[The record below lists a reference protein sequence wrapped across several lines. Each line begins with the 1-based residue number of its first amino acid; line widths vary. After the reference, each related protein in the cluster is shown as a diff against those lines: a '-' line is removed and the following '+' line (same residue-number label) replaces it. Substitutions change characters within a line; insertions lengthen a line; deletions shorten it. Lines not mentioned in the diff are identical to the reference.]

1 MSSRLSLDAL
11 LEREQRR
18 FIDEHPQ
25 AVSRLGAA
33 RAHWLNGVPMQ
44 WMTDWQLPAP
54 LIVREASGATLT
66 DVDGHAYAD
75 FCLGDTGAMFG
86 HSPPAIAAALKAQAA
101 QGLTCMLP
109 SEHTLRAGELLA
121 ERFGLSCWQ
130 ITQTA
135 TDANRAV
142 LRWARALTGRQRIL
156 VFDGCYH
163 GSLEDTLVRLDGD
176 RVITRPGQ
184 IGQVADFASHARV
197 VEFNDLHALEAA
209 LSDGQVACVLAE
221 PVMTNAGMVLPQPDF
236 WKHARE
242 LCSRYQTLLAI
253 DETHTLSSG
262 PRGHAH
268 RIGLTADF
276 LIVGKAIAGG
286 VPTAVYGF
294 TAELAQRMEH
304 LLATRPAGHSGM
316 GTTLAANALATAAL
330 VANLEHVMTEAA
342 YDHMLQLAATLAEGL
357 KQRIARCGLPWHVTT
372 VGARSELI
380 FSSGRKRPRPF
391 RHAQKE
397 ARLFL
402 GFTARPPRTARESL
416 AASQPELERLLHL
429 YLLNRGVLVTPFH
442 NMMLVSPA
450 TGRAQVDLLLAG
462 FERFIAEYD

>member
-1 MSSRLSLDAL
+1 MSTRLPVNVL

-18 FIDEHPQ
+18 FIDAHPQ
-25 AVSRLGAA
+25 AA
-33 RAHWLNGVPMQ
+33 RRHSTARTHWLNGVPMQ
-44 WMTDWQLPAP
+44 WMTDWQLPAA
-54 LIVREASGATLT
+54 LIMLEASGATLT
-66 DVDGHAYAD
+66 DVDGHEYSD

-86 HSPPAIAAALKAQAA
+86 HSPPAIAAALQEQATR
-101 QGLTCMLP
+101 GLTCMLP

-121 ERFGLSCWQ
+121 ERFGLQSWQ

-135 TDANRAV
+135 TDANRSV

-163 GSLEDTLVRLDGD
+163 GSLEDTLVRLEDT
-176 RVITRPGQ
+176 RVVTRSGQ

-197 VEFNDLHALEAA
+197 VQFNDLRALEIA
-209 LSDGQVACVLAE
+209 LADGQVACVLAE
-221 PVMTNAGMVLPQPDF
+221 PVMTNAGMVLPQPGF
-236 WKHARE
+236 WKQARE
-242 LCSRYQTLLAI
+242 LCSRHQTLLAI

-268 RIGLTADF
+268 RIGLAPDF

-294 TAELAQRMEH
+294 SAELAQRMER
-304 LLATRPAGHSGM
+304 LLATKPAGHSGM

-330 VANLEHVMTEAA
+330 VANLGSVMTEAA
-342 YDHMLQLAATLAEGL
+342 YDHMLQLSAVLADGL
-357 KQRIARCGLPWHVTT
+357 KQRIARRSLPWHVTS

-380 FSSGRKRPRPF
+380 FTV
-391 RHAQKE
+391 E
-397 ARLFL
+397 
-402 GFTARPPRTARESL
+402 PPRTARESL
-416 AASQPELERLLHL
+416 AASKPELERLLHL
-429 YLLNRGVLVTPFH
+429 YLLNRGLLVTPFH

-450 TGRAQVDLLLAG
+450 TTRTQVDRLLTG
-462 FERFIAEYD
+462 FEQFIAELHD

>member
-1 MSSRLSLDAL
+1 MPCPGDGLRCGSMSSRLSLDAL

-18 FIDEHPQ
+18 FIDEHPR
-25 AVSRLGAA
+25 AVSRHGAA
-33 RAHWLNGVPMQ
+33 RTHWLNGVPMQ

-66 DVDGHAYAD
+66 DVDGHEYAD

-86 HSPPAIAAALKAQAA
+86 HSPPAIAAAVKEQAA
-101 QGLTCMLP
+101 RGLTCMLP

-121 ERFGLSCWQ
+121 ERFGLPYWQ
-130 ITQTA
+130 TTQTA

-142 LRWARALTGRQRIL
+142 LRWARALTGRQQIL

-163 GSLEDTLVRLDGD
+163 GSLEDTLVRLEGN
-176 RVITRPGQ
+176 RVVSRSGQ
-184 IGQVADFASHARV
+184 IGQVADFTSHARV
-197 VEFNDLHALEAA
+197 VEFNDLSALEAA
-209 LSDGQVACVLAE
+209 LADGHVACVLAE
-221 PVMTNAGMVLPQPDF
+221 PVMTNAGMVLPQSDF
-236 WKHARE
+236 WKRARAS
-242 LCSRYQTLLAI
+242 CSRYETLLAI

-268 RIGLTADF
+268 RIGLTPDF

-294 TAELAQRMEH
+294 TAELARRMEH
-304 LLATRPAGHSGM
+304 LLATKPAGHSGM

-330 VANLEHVMTEAA
+330 VANLESVMTEAA
-342 YDHMLQLAATLAEGL
+342 YDHMLQLSTTLAEGL
-357 KQRIARCGLPWHVTT
+357 KQRIARRALSWHVTS

-380 FSSGRKRPRPF
+380 FT
-391 RHAQKE
+391 AQ
-397 ARLFL
+397 
-402 GFTARPPRTARESL
+402 PPRTARESL
-416 AASQPELERLLHL
+416 AASKPELERLLHL
-429 YLLNRGVLVTPFH
+429 YLLNRGLLVTPFH

-450 TGRAQVDLLLAG
+450 TSREQVDLLLAG
-462 FERFIAEYD
+462 FEQFIDEYHD

>member
-1 MSSRLSLDAL
+1 MTRLSADAL

-18 FIDEHPQ
+18 FIDQHPE
-25 AVSRLGAA
+25 ALRRHSAA
-33 RAHWLNGVPMQ
+33 RTHWLNGVPMQ

-54 LIVREASGATLT
+54 LIVREASGATLI
-66 DVDGHAYAD
+66 DVDGREYAD

-86 HSPPAIAAALKAQAA
+86 HSPPPIAAALKQQATR
-101 QGLTCMLP
+101 GLTCMLP

-121 ERFGLSCWQ
+121 ERFGLPYWQ

-142 LRWARALTGRQRIL
+142 LRWARALTGRHLIV

-163 GSLEDTLVRLDGD
+163 GSLEDTLVRLEDN
-176 RVITRPGQ
+176 RAIARPGQ

-197 VEFNDLHALEAA
+197 VEFNDLTSLEAA
-209 LSDGQVACVLAE
+209 LADDQVACVLAE
-221 PVMTNAGMVLPQPDF
+221 PVMTNAGMVLPQPEF
-236 WKHARE
+236 WKQARQ
-242 LCSRYQTLLAI
+242 LCSRHQTLLAI

-268 RIGLTADF
+268 RIGLAPDF

-286 VPTAVYGF
+286 VPTAAYGF
-294 TAELAQRMEH
+294 TADLAQRMEH
-304 LLATRPAGHSGM
+304 LLATKPAGHSGM

-330 VANLEHVMTEAA
+330 VANLESVMTDAA
-342 YDHMLQLAATLAEGL
+342 YDHMLQLSSVLADGL
-357 KQRIARCGLPWHVTT
+357 KQQIAKRALPWHVTS

-380 FSSGRKRPRPF
+380 FTS
-391 RHAQKE
+391 H
-397 ARLFL
+397 
-402 GFTARPPRTARESL
+402 PPRTAGESL
-416 AASQPELERLLHL
+416 AASDHALERLLHL

-450 TGRAQVDLLLAG
+450 TTRAQVDLLLAS
-462 FERFIAEYD
+462 FEQFIDECHD

>member
-1 MSSRLSLDAL
+1 MTRSTIDAL

-25 AVSRLGAA
+25 ALRRRGAA
-33 RAHWLNGVPMQ
+33 QAHWLNGVPMQ

-54 LIVREASGATLT
+54 LIVREASAATLW
-66 DVDGHAYAD
+66 DVEGREYAD

-86 HSPPAIAAALKAQAA
+86 HSPPAIAAALKEQAA
-101 QGLTCMLP
+101 RGLTCMLP

-121 ERFGLSCWQ
+121 ERFGLPCWQ
-130 ITQTA
+130 MTQSA

-142 LRWARALTGRQRIL
+142 LRWARALTGRRHIL

-163 GSLEDTLVRLDGD
+163 GSLEDTLVRLEND
-176 RVITRPGQ
+176 RVVTRPGQ

-197 VEFNDLHALEAA
+197 VEFNDLPALEAA
-209 LSDGQVACVLAE
+209 LADGQVACLLAE
-221 PVMTNAGMVLPQPDF
+221 PVMTNAGMVLPQADF
-236 WKHARE
+236 WNEART
-242 LCSRYQTLLAI
+242 LCSRHQTLLAI

-268 RIGLTADF
+268 RIGLAPDF

-294 TAELAQRMEH
+294 TAELAKRMEH
-304 LLATRPAGHSGM
+304 LLGTKPAGHSGM

-330 VANLEHVMTEAA
+330 VANLESVMTEAA
-342 YDHMLQLAATLAEGL
+342 YEHMLQLSTTLAEEL
-357 KQRIARCGLPWHVTT
+357 KQRIARRALPWLVTR

-380 FSSGRKRPRPF
+380 FASGRNWQTSSP
-391 RHAQKE
+391 
-397 ARLFL
+397 
-402 GFTARPPRTARESL
+402 GYVGPRTARESL
-416 AASQPELERLLHL
+416 AASAPELARLLHL

-450 TGRAQVDLLLAG
+450 TTRTQVDLLLAG
-462 FERFIAEYD
+462 FEQFIDALS